1 MTGLLDGH
9 LALVTG
15 AGSGIG
21 EAIARAMADA
31 GARIVGVD
39 IDGAA
44 AERVAAAIGRE
55 AASFSC
61 DVTDRGQ
68 CDGLAAAVGSRIG
81 AVSILVNNAGII
93 RRGTVTEPNTRSDWD
108 ATLAV
113 NLDGPY
119 NMVTAFLDQ
128 LRETKGSIINI
139 GSIQSFVALPNS
151 AAYTTSKGGVRLLT
165 KALAIELS
173 PLGIRVNAIGPG
185 FTATPLNAK
194 AREDAAY
201 MANFAT
207 RIPLGRIG
215 TPEDI
220 AGPAVFLASDMALH
234 HRRHPASR
242 WRLPRTLVRFTH
254 GNEHGPLARKASE
267 VLECHRIRRNVVG
280 KSILADE
287 PGVRSIQDRLAVHR
301 VDASGSFWDAEI
313 GVDKSHGTV
322 LGWAH

>member
-113 NLDGPY
+113 NLDGP
-119 NMVTAFLDQ
+119 T
-128 LRETKGSIINI
+128 I
-139 GSIQSFVALPNS
+139 
-151 AAYTTSKGGVRLLT
+151 
-165 KALAIELS
+165 
-173 PLGIRVNAIGPG
+173 
-185 FTATPLNAK
+185 
-194 AREDAAY
+194 
-201 MANFAT
+201 
-207 RIPLGRIG
+207 
-215 TPEDI
+215 
-220 AGPAVFLASDMALH
+220 
-234 HRRHPASR
+234 
-242 WRLPRTLVRFTH
+242 W
-254 GNEHGPLARKASE
+254 
-267 VLECHRIRRNVVG
+267 
-280 KSILADE
+280 
-287 PGVRSIQDRLAVHR
+287 
-301 VDASGSFWDAEI
+301 
-313 GVDKSHGTV
+313 
-322 LGWAH
+322 

>member
-1 MTGLLDGH
+1 MTGLLDDRI
-9 LALVTG
+9 ALITG

-21 EAIARAMADA
+21 EAIAYAMANA
-31 GARIVGVD
+31 GARVVVAD
-39 IDGAA
+39 IDGSA
-44 AERVAAAIGRE
+44 AERTAEGIGRGT
-55 AASFSC
+55 ASFAC
-61 DVTDRGQ
+61 DVTDRER
-68 CDGLAAAVGSRIG
+68 CDGLAAAVRSRIG
-81 AVSILVNNAGII
+81 AAVSILVNNAGII
-93 RRGTVTEPNTRSDWD
+93 RRGTVMEPNTRSDWD

-220 AGPAVFLASDMALH
+220 AGPAVFLASEMA
-234 HRRHPASR
+234 RYITGVT
-242 WRLPRTLVRFTH
+242 LPVD
-254 GNEHGPLARKASE
+254 GGYLAR
-267 VLECHRIRRNVVG
+267 
-280 KSILADE
+280 
-287 PGVRSIQDRLAVHR
+287 
-301 VDASGSFWDAEI
+301 
-313 GVDKSHGTV
+313 
-322 LGWAH
+322 

>member
-1 MTGLLDGH
+1 MNGLLDGRV
-9 LALVTG
+9 ALITG

-21 EAIARAMADA
+21 EAIAHAMADA
-31 GARIVGVD
+31 GARTVAVD
-39 IDGAA
+39 IDGGAA
-44 AERVAAAIGRE
+44 RRTATAIGRE
-55 AASFSC
+55 AVDFAC
-61 DVTDRGQ
+61 DVTHRVG
-68 CDGLAAAVGSRIG
+68 CDSLAAAVRSRIG
-81 AVSILVNNAGII
+81 AVAILVNNAGII
-93 RRGTVTEPNTRSDWD
+93 RRGTVMEPNTRADWD

-194 AREDAAY
+194 AREDAVY
-201 MANFAT
+201 MANFAS

-220 AGPAVFLASDMALH
+220 AGPAVFLASDMA
-234 HRRHPASR
+234 RYITGVT
-242 WRLPRTLVRFTH
+242 LPVD
-254 GNEHGPLARKASE
+254 GGYLAR
-267 VLECHRIRRNVVG
+267 
-280 KSILADE
+280 
-287 PGVRSIQDRLAVHR
+287 
-301 VDASGSFWDAEI
+301 
-313 GVDKSHGTV
+313 
-322 LGWAH
+322 

>member
-1 MTGLLDGH
+1 M
-9 LALVTG
+9 
-15 AGSGIG
+15 
-21 EAIARAMADA
+21 IAA
-31 GARIVGVD
+31 D
-39 IDGAA
+39 IDGST
-44 AERVAAAIGRE
+44 AERTAAAIGRE
-55 AASFSC
+55 AEGFAC
-61 DVTDRGQ
+61 DVTDRVR
-68 CDGLAAAVGSRIG
+68 CDGLAAAVLARIG
-81 AVSILVNNAGII
+81 TISILVNNAGII
-93 RRGTVTEPNTRSDWD
+93 RRGTVMEPNNRGDWD

-220 AGPAVFLASDMALH
+220 AGPAVFLASDMA
-234 HRRHPASR
+234 RYITGVT
-242 WRLPRTLVRFTH
+242 LPVD
-254 GNEHGPLARKASE
+254 GDYLAR
-267 VLECHRIRRNVVG
+267 
-280 KSILADE
+280 
-287 PGVRSIQDRLAVHR
+287 
-301 VDASGSFWDAEI
+301 
-313 GVDKSHGTV
+313 
-322 LGWAH
+322 